1 MQGEPDG
8 VQPLLK
14 RPSAEKTSVL
24 QRLARIEG
32 QVRGLR
38 LMVEQDRD
46 TAEQVQ
52 QMNAVVAAL
61 REVALL
67 SISREIKVRLVDMTA
82 GPREPGDVQGV
93 IELLRST
100 FRLS

>member
-1 MQGEPDG
+1 MKVEQIDG
-8 VQPLLK
+8 RTQL
-14 RPSAEKTSVL
+14 RRDAAEKAPIL

-38 LMVEQDRD
+38 QMAEADRP
-46 TAEQVQ
+46 TLEQVQ
-52 QMNAVVAAL
+52 QINAVVAAL

-67 SISREIKVRLVDMTA
+67 SISQEVKGQLTDMAASPGKV
-82 GPREPGDVQGV
+82 GDLQGF

-100 FRLS
+100 YRLS

>member
-8 VQPLLK
+8 VGLVPK

-38 LMVEQDRD
+38 LMVEQDRE
-46 TAEQVQ
+46 TSEQVQ
-52 QMNAVVAAL
+52 QLNAVVAAL

-67 SISREIKVRLVDMTA
+67 SISQEIKGRLFDMA
-82 GPREPGDVQGV
+82 GSPQGAGDVQGV

-100 FRLS
+100 FRLT

>member
-1 MQGEPDG
+1 MQVDAGNDG
-8 VQPLLK
+8 TEAK
-14 RPSAEKTSVL
+14 RRTGDKSAIL

-38 LMVEQDRD
+38 LMVDQDRE
-46 TAEQVQ
+46 TAEQIQ

-67 SISREIKVRLVDMTA
+67 SISQEIKSRLQDMA
-82 GPREPGDVQGV
+82 ESPRDAGDVQGV

-100 FRLS
+100 FRLT

>member
-1 MQGEPDG
+1 MQVDG
-8 VQPLLK
+8 GNDGTEAK
-14 RPSAEKTSVL
+14 RRTGDKSAIL

-38 LMVEQDRD
+38 LMVDQDRE
-46 TAEQVQ
+46 TAEQIQ

-67 SISREIKVRLVDMTA
+67 SISQEIKGRLQDMA
-82 GPREPGDVQGV
+82 ESPRDAGDVQGI

-100 FRLS
+100 FRLT

>member
-1 MQGEPDG
+1 M
-8 VQPLLK
+8 
-14 RPSAEKTSVL
+14 L

-38 LMVEQDRD
+38 LMVEQDRE
-46 TAEQVQ
+46 ASEQVQ

-67 SISREIKVRLVDMTA
+67 SISQEIKGRLVDLA
-82 GPREPGDVQGV
+82 EGARGAADVQGV
-93 IELLRST
+93 IELLRAT
-100 FRLS
+100 FRLT